1 MTKDNIPDAAS
12 AKPLRVGLI
21 GPGSVADQ
29 WLIPALLKV
38 PNAVFWSVLG
48 RDAGKA
54 AAFASK
60 HQAQSPHAVHTDLE
74 SFLADSAVDA
84 VIIASPDKLHHQ
96 HALAAAAAGKHVF
109 LEKPMAT
116 SLSEAREIRDAC
128 QKADVQLM
136 LGYHLRFHSG
146 HQKLAAL
153 LATGAIGE
161 IQHMRASWTMVAPP
175 GDWRA
180 TALGRWWSLGA
191 VGTHCIDLARYLLG
205 KSCGKIESLTSRQ
218 ILAQTLE
225 KSQGGSDESAF
236 TKLRF
241 ASGATADIVNSVVF
255 RAPRSVEIY
264 GSKGFAL
271 CLDTLGPRGKGSITV
286 NGAALDFAP
295 QDPYE
300 AELAHFVDCVKTGG
314 VPLCGGSDG
323 VDNVDLLEQAVAN
336 QQSSTDTGR
345 A

>member
-241 ASGATADIVNSVVF
+241 ASGATADKVSQL
-255 RAPRSVEIY
+255 
-264 GSKGFAL
+264 GFVWVL
-271 CLDTLGPRGKGSITV
+271 RGKIQGGTIDGDAS
-286 NGAALDFAP
+286 
-295 QDPYE
+295 
-300 AELAHFVDCVKTGG
+300 FVDCVKTGG